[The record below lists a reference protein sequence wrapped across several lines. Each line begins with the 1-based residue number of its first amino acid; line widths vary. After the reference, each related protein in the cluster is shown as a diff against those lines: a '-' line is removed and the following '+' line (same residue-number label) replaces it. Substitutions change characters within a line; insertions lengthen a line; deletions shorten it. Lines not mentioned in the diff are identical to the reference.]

1 MLRYVMAALLAAAPL
16 AAASGQEEATSKWA
30 LATMSNG
37 CMVQAVSPHGTMLSV
52 WGFAGEEK
60 LGFLLQN
67 PGWEV
72 EDGAKTPLE
81 VEFAGARSWPVEA
94 TARAH
99 IDRDGPG
106 LFFTVEPGGTG
117 AGSFLA
123 AFTSAR
129 GMSIRRDGMSVDTL
143 PLAGSHGAIAS
154 LARCIADRWNAPA
167 PPAGEAQPDAPEA
180 ETVSLAI

>member
-1 MLRYVMAALLAAAPL
+1 MLRYVIPALLAAAPL
-16 AAASGQEEATSKWA
+16 AAASGQEEADGKWA
-30 LATMSNG
+30 LATMPNG

-81 VEFAGARSWPVEA
+81 VEFADARSWPVEA

-117 AGSFLA
+117 ARAFLA

-129 GMSIRRDGMSVDTL
+129 GMSIRRDGTSVDTL

-154 LARCIADRWNAPA
+154 LAKCLADRWNAPA
-167 PPAGEAQPDAPEA
+167 APAGEAQPAEPEA
-180 ETVSLAI
+180 ETVSVAI

>member
-16 AAASGQEEATSKWA
+16 AAASGQEEAEGKWA
-30 LATMSNG
+30 LAAMPNG

-67 PGWEV
+67 RGWTV

-94 TARAH
+94 TARAN

-106 LFFTVEPGGTG
+106 LFFTVEPGASDT
-117 AGSFLA
+117 ASFLA
-123 AFTSAR
+123 AFTSAE
-129 GMSIRRDGMSVDTL
+129 GMNIRRAGTSVDTM
-143 PLAGSHGAIAS
+143 PLAGSRGAIAS
-154 LARCIADRWNAPA
+154 LARCLAERWNEAGPA
-167 PPAGEAQPDAPEA
+167 AESKDVAAEAASPS
-180 ETVSLAI
+180 VAI

>member
-16 AAASGQEEATSKWA
+16 AAASGQEQATSKWA
-30 LATMSNG
+30 LAAMPNG
-37 CMVQAVSPHGTMLSV
+37 CMVQAVSPQGTMLSV
-52 WGFAGEEK
+52 WGFAGEEE

-72 EDGAKTPLE
+72 EDGAKTPLS
-81 VEFAGARSWPVEA
+81 VEFPGARAWPIEA

-106 LFFTVEPGGTG
+106 LFFTVEPGGASTG
-117 AGSFLA
+117 GFLA

-129 GMSIRRDGMSVDTL
+129 GMSIRRAGASVDTL
-143 PLAGSHGAIAS
+143 PLEGSRTAIAS
-154 LARCIADRWNAPA
+154 LAKCLAERWNEAAPAAADR
-167 PPAGEAQPDAPEA
+167 QEA
-180 ETVSLAI
+180 EPEDGTI

>member
-1 MLRYVMAALLAAAPL
+1 MLHVMAALLAAAP
-16 AAASGQEEATSKWA
+16 AAAALGQGEGEWA
-30 LATMSNG
+30 LAEMPNG
-37 CMVQAVSPHGTMLSV
+37 CMVQAVSPQGTMLSV
-52 WGFAGEEK
+52 WGFAGDGK

-67 PGWEV
+67 RGWEV

-106 LFFTVEPGGTG
+106 LFFTVEPGGQG
-117 AGSFLA
+117 ARSFLD

-129 GMSIRRDGMSVDTL
+129 GMSIRRDGASVDTL
-143 PLAGSHGAIAS
+143 PLAGSRCAISS
-154 LARCIADRWNAPA
+154 LAQCLADRWNEPAPA
-167 PPAGEAQPDAPEA
+167 AGASPPAPETG
-180 ETVSLAI
+180 TVATPI

>member
-16 AAASGQEEATSKWA
+16 AAAAGQPEAEAAGKWA
-30 LATMSNG
+30 LAAMPNG
-37 CMVQAVSPHGTMLSV
+37 CMVQAVSPQGTMLSV
-52 WGFAGEEK
+52 WGFAGEDK

-67 PGWEV
+67 PGWTV

-106 LFFTVEPGGTG
+106 LFFT
-117 AGSFLA
+117 
-123 AFTSAR
+123 
-129 GMSIRRDGMSVDTL
+129 
-143 PLAGSHGAIAS
+143 
-154 LARCIADRWNAPA
+154 
-167 PPAGEAQPDAPEA
+167 
-180 ETVSLAI
+180 